1 MLIVMKY
8 PCVGNVFTFSGIN
21 GRIDL
26 IPRDCSYP
34 QLKSEGY
41 LGQPGYLES
50 SEEVENDC

>member
-1 MLIVMKY
+1 MKY

-21 GRIDL
+21 GRIVL